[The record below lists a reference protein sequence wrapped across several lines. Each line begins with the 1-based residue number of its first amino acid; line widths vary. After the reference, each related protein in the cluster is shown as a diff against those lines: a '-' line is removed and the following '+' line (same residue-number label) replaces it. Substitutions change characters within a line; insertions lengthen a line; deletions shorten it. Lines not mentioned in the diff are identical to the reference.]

1 MSKTTSRLGR
11 GLGSLI
17 SGGAQTFQEPKVE
30 VQKQTPVP
38 TNSVSLAEKEAQSS
52 TVQKSSADNSQLLE
66 IGTKQIVPNPYQP
79 RKTIDPESIKELA
92 ASIEAEGLL
101 QPVVVRKILDD
112 YQLIAGER
120 RWRAHQLL
128 KRDKILARIMT
139 TTEISSASLSLIEN
153 LQREGLNPLEESM
166 GYHSLVNEFGLTQ
179 AKVAERVGKSRTYI
193 TNTMRFIQ
201 LDEELRNF
209 LADGKISP
217 GHAKVLLGVTDAN
230 VRISLGNQ
238 IVKNG
243 WSVRR
248 CEEEIQNLSLEQNHA
263 ISRSSARNAEFAPLA
278 QKATKILSR
287 KVKIQSN
294 PGGNGRISFS
304 FESESDLKSLLDRL
318 GVH

>member
-1 MSKTTSRLGR
+1 MSKPASRLGR

-17 SGGAQTFQEPKVE
+17 SGGTSSANEPSALVASAPLPAESAKTDLI
-30 VQKQTPVP
+30 KPS
-38 TNSVSLAEKEAQSS
+38 SVSSDSS
-52 TVQKSSADNSQLLE
+52 SDKDTELLE
-66 IGTKQIVPNPYQP
+66 IGTHQIVPNPYQP

-92 ASIEAEGLL
+92 ASIESEGLL

-120 RWRAHQLL
+120 RWRAHQFL
-128 KRDKILARIMT
+128 KRDKILARVMT

-166 GYHSLVNEFGLTQ
+166 GYHSLVSEFGLTQ
-179 AKVAERVGKSRTYI
+179 AKVAERVGKSRSYI
-193 TNTMRFIQ
+193 TNTMRFLQ
-201 LDEELRNF
+201 LEEELRNF

-217 GHAKVLLGVTDAN
+217 GHAKVLLGINDPKI
-230 VRISLGNQ
+230 RISLAEE

-248 CEEEIQNLSLEQNHA
+248 CEEEIQKLSIEANKGL
-263 ISRSSARNAEFAPLA
+263 SKSSARNAEFAPLA
-278 QKATKILSR
+278 QKATSVLNR
-287 KVKIQSN
+287 KVKIQADPS
-294 PGGNGRISFS
+294 GNGKITFS
-304 FESESDLKSLLDRL
+304 FQDEIDLKTLLDTL

>member
-17 SGGAQTFQEPKVE
+17 SGGAQTFQEPQVE
-30 VQKQTPVP
+30 VQKQVPVP
-38 TNSVSLAEKEAQSS
+38 TSFVSLAEKEVQTS
-52 TVQKSSADNSQLLE
+52 TVQNSSADNSQLLE

-128 KRDKILARIMT
+128 KREKILARIMT

-248 CEEEIQNLSLEQNHA
+248 CEEEIQDLSLEQNHA

>member
-30 VQKQTPVP
+30 VRKQTPVP
-38 TNSVSLAEKEAQSS
+38 TSSVSLAEKEAQSS

-128 KRDKILARIMT
+128 KREKILARIMT

-230 VRISLGNQ
+230 VRISFGNQ

-263 ISRSSARNAEFAPLA
+263 ISRSSARNAEFAPLS